1 MASSAV
7 TCARPVR
14 WADAAAVCVLACG
27 AALAHATPQVP
38 DDPVVC
44 MGCHGRAGEG
54 RAEAGYPPLAG
65 QPPIYLRR
73 QLEAFADGRRTSRV
87 MTPIARGL
95 PPASRERL
103 ATHFAHRPLPP
114 QAPVERTS
122 QVTGGR
128 GERLAEVGDEAI
140 RVQACANCHGRGGA
154 GQLPSGPRLAGL
166 PAGYIAG
173 ELRAWRDGR
182 RRSDPSG
189 AMEVIARQLPEA
201 DIEALAA
208 YYSR

>member
-14 WADAAAVCVLACG
+14 WPERV
-27 AALAHATPQVP
+27 AALALACAAMGVVAAPQVP
-38 DDPVVC
+38 DDPLLC

-54 RAEAGYPPLAG
+54 RTAAGYPPLAG

-87 MTPIARGL
+87 MTPIAKGL
-95 PPASRERL
+95 APAARERL

-128 GERLAEVGDEAI
+128 GEQLAEVGDESI

-166 PAGYIAG
+166 PVGYVAA

-189 AMEVIARQLPEA
+189 AMEVIAGQLQEA

-208 YYSR
+208 YYGR

>member
-1 MASSAV
+1 ML
-7 TCARPVR
+7 
-14 WADAAAVCVLACG
+14 AAAA
-27 AALAHATPQVP
+27 PQVP

-54 RAEAGYPPLAG
+54 RPEAGYPPLAG
-65 QPPIYLRR
+65 QPPLYLRR
-73 QLEAFADGRRTSRV
+73 QLEAYADGRRTSRV
-87 MTPIARGL
+87 MTPIAQGL
-95 PPASRERL
+95 APAARDRL

-114 QAPVERTS
+114 PAPVAATS
-122 QVTGGR
+122 RLQGGR
-128 GERLAEVGDEAI
+128 GERLAEIGDEAI
-140 RVQACANCHGRGGA
+140 RVQACANCHGRGGV

-166 PAGYIAG
+166 PPAYIAG

-189 AMEVIARQLPEA
+189 SMEVIARQLAEA

-208 YYSR
+208 YYAR

>member
-1 MASSAV
+1 MRLARGLVPSLGSALAV
-7 TCARPVR
+7 TLV
-14 WADAAAVCVLACG
+14 DAA
-27 AALAHATPQVP
+27 PRVP

-54 RAEAGYPPLAG
+54 RPEAGYPPLAG
-65 QPPIYLRR
+65 QPPLYLRR
-73 QLEAFADGRRTSRV
+73 QLEAYADGRRTSRV

-95 PPASRERL
+95 PAASRERL
-103 ATHFAHRPLPP
+103 AMHFAHRPPP
-114 QAPVERTS
+114 SQAPVERTS
-122 QVTGGR
+122 RSTGGR

-154 GQLPSGPRLAGL
+154 GQLPTGPRLAGL
-166 PAGYIAG
+166 PAAYIVE
-173 ELRAWRDGR
+173 ELRAWREGR

-189 AMEVIARQLPEA
+189 SMEVIAKQLPEA
-201 DIEALAA
+201 DIEAVAA